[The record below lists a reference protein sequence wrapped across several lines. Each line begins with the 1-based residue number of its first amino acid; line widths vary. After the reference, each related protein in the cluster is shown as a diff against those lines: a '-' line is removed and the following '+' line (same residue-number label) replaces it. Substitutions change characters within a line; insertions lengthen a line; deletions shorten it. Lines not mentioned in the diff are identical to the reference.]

1 MTMGIQTRKGTLM
14 NLSKQSNFVL
24 IVVLCAVI
32 GVMANSSRGNSA
44 TAAPDNQDPSS
55 LDRRLSLLEQRFY
68 SMESSISRLQQV
80 VAAQRPPVS
89 QPSTS
94 DRDVILMREE
104 IQRLS
109 LRVVELE
116 CGLSKLDERTTPASR
131 RNATDKSSDPCR
143 VNPETRL
150 RLSARP

>member
-1 MTMGIQTRKGTLM
+1 M
-14 NLSKQSNFVL
+14 NLSKQSNL
-24 IVVLCAVI
+24 ALMVVLCAVV
-32 GVMANSSRGNSA
+32 GVMANVSRGNSA
-44 TAAPDNQDPSS
+44 TAAPEVQDVSS

-68 SMESSISRLQQV
+68 SIESSISRLQQY

-89 QPSTS
+89 QPSSS
-94 DRDVILMREE
+94 DRDVIMIREE

-131 RNATDKSSDPCR
+131 RNASDKSNDPCR
-143 VNPETRL
+143 VNPETRV